1 LTSPH
6 DGPSLTSLSPLTYSL
21 SLSLSTGF
29 VGLGPS
35 DLLLDGGMALLTPP
49 PVFHSAPI
57 CIGDFPLLLTHGG
70 YIPPLLHNTPSLCV
84 GPGPLSPLTCPLIL
98 LDSFSTGF
106 VFLDLDLFDSLLGG
120 GVAVFFCYSGD
131 LDHLTFYIYEASRAK
146 ACCGRPTLGAPLS

>member
-1 LTSPH
+1 M
-6 DGPSLTSLSPLTYSL
+6 TSLSPLTYSL

-98 LDSFSTGF
+98 LDSLSTGF
-106 VFLDLDLFDSLLGG
+106 VLLDLDLFDSLLGG
-120 GVAVFFCYSGD
+120 GWLFSFVILV
-131 LDHLTFYIYEASRAK
+131 TWTI
-146 ACCGRPTLGAPLS
+146 